1 MGACPQ
7 RYKAATPILPFV
19 SFQSGRWET
28 RQAHWHNVDITVYYD
43 ARHAWNVDRMIA
55 GAQAALEFDSVHFG
69 PYPHKSLRIVETPL
83 YQSYARS
90 FPMTIPFSESLGFV
104 SDLRDPDALDHV
116 FYVTAHEVSH
126 QWWGD
131 QAIAANVQGSGLI
144 TESLAEYSALM
155 AVEHRF
161 GAAAVQRILRFDL
174 DEYLRLRGGD
184 RVGESSLS
192 RDEGQAYLVYRKGS
206 LALYRLKQELGEEAV
221 DRALARFID
230 GARGQHTP
238 YVTSLDLIAALRAE
252 APADKQSLITDLF
265 DRVVIYDNRVL
276 DASARQRSDGQWDV
290 TVRLSLTKL
299 RVDAQGVESPTAY
312 DEPIDVALF
321 ARVEQV
327 GSKDAYRSAGEGSGA
342 PGRQLYRAP
351 WRPAAGHSTLT
362 ITVKDK
368 PDEVALDPDGLLID
382 RILADNRRHVD

>member
-1 MGACPQ
+1 
-7 RYKAATPILPFV
+7 
-19 SFQSGRWET
+19 
-28 RQAHWHNVDITVYYD
+28 
-43 ARHAWNVDRMIA
+43 MIA
-55 GAQAALEFDSVHFG
+55 GAQAALEFDSAHFG
-69 PYPHKSLRIVETPL
+69 AYPHRSLRFVETPL

-104 SDLRDPDALDHV
+104 SDLRDPDAVDHV

-161 GAAAVQRILRFDL
+161 GAAAGKRILRFDL
-174 DEYLRLRGGD
+174 DEYLRLRGAD
-184 RVGESSLS
+184 HVGESPLM
-192 RDEGQAYLVYRKGS
+192 RDEGQPYLVYRKGS

-230 GARGQHTP
+230 GARGQHAP

-252 APADKQSLITDLF
+252 APADKQALITDLF
-265 DRVVIYDNRVL
+265 ERIVVYDNRVL
-276 DASARQRSDGQWDV
+276 DASARRRTDGQWDV
-290 TVRLSLTKL
+290 TVRLSLAKL
-299 RVDAQGVESPTAY
+299 RANAQGVESPTAY

-321 ARVEQV
+321 ARIEQ
-327 GSKDAYRSAGEGSGA
+327 GAGKGADPGAGGGTDA
-342 PGRQLYRAP
+342 PGRLLYRAP
-351 WRPAAGHSTLT
+351 WRLAAGQSTLT

-368 PDEVALDPDGLLID
+368 PAEVVLDPDGLLID
-382 RILADNRRHVD
+382 RIRADNRRHVD